1 MTGRWKLVLVAVMV
15 VALGLGVAACGGSS
29 SSSSSSSSTSA
40 ESSGEESSGASSSL
54 TAFDEKMENLV
65 TEEESPSTSRP
76 PTTGPKAQTGKKVAI
91 IPCAEEAEG
100 CKRIADAAEAA
111 AKTIGWEVIR
121 LDGGGTPDKEG
132 AAIRQAIT
140 AGADAMTLVAIDGSL
155 IQGPLKEAQKAG
167 VKLVGVAAD
176 NPGGLYEGMLYP
188 ASDNTQG
195 GYVVGAALYD
205 ATEHELNLVSLEDN
219 SVEATRKRNEGMK
232 KFLSECQAAGGSCNV
247 VGEGSFT
254 VPDLTTRLPQLAV
267 NAAQQSPDA
276 NAVWVSHDAGMSFVV
291 PALESADLGN
301 LIGGATDGNGPNLEF
316 IRKGEIQQFDWSYPL
331 EWTGYA
337 TIDQLNRLL
346 AGEKLEGEAATQ
358 GMEPRL
364 ITPKNVPKSGPYNGL
379 NVVPLYEK
387 VWGK

>member
-15 VALGLGVAACGGSS
+15 VALGLGVAACGSS
-29 SSSSSSSSTSA
+29 SDDSSSTSA
-40 ESSGEESSGASSSL
+40 ESSGEEGGGSSSL
-54 TAFDEKMENLV
+54 TAFDEKMESMV
-65 TEEESPSTSRP
+65 AEEEAPSTSRP
-76 PTTGPKAQTGKKVAI
+76 PTTGPKAQAGKKVAI

-132 AAIRQAIT
+132 AAIRQAMT
-140 AGADAMTLVAIDGSL
+140 AGADAMTLAAIDGSL

-167 VKLVGVAAD
+167 IKLVGVAAD

-188 ASDNTQG
+188 ASDNTRG
-195 GYVVGAALYD
+195 GYVVGAALYK
-205 ATEHELNLVSLEDN
+205 ATEHDLNLVSLVDD
-219 SVEATRKRNEGMK
+219 SVEATRKRNDGMK
-232 KFLSECQAAGGSCNV
+232 KFLSECEAAGGSCDV

-316 IRKGEIQQFDWSYPL
+316 IRNGEIQQFDWAYPL

-364 ITPKNVPKSGPYNGL
+364 ITPKNVPKSGPYNGFD
-379 NVVPLYEK
+379 VVPLYEK